1 MTTLTLIV
9 RASSPKHVQLI
20 DEQLKV
26 EFENLDLEYEV
37 AMNPTRKWV
46 QITLSGEDEVIATS
60 YINKEIGTCPIN
72 LESIERFS
80 VLKGF
85 ITKVDLTKEELRVDV
100 GIFAPKIVQ
109 ATIPVANLQAQL
121 VEGRNL
127 DLKKIS
133 ELFGFQENL
142 PLSVR
147 VTDVSV
153 VENDALPAEL
163 SAEQAEKLRSW
174 QESLLDRLI
183 ILSSSRAEVD
193 EVIERTNLGRDI
205 IGVEALGFFEH
216 ALTCKL
222 GTEAAGLIPRI
233 GRYMRYAKFIVFNPR
248 KNLALLSVNCH

>member
-1 MTTLTLIV
+1 MTTLTLLI
-9 RASSPKHVQLI
+9 RASSPKQLQLI

-37 AMNPTRKWV
+37 MMNPARKWIQV
-46 QITLSGEDEVIATS
+46 TLSGEDEVIATS

-72 LESIERFS
+72 LKNIERFS
-80 VLKGF
+80 VLKGYV
-85 ITKVDLTKEELRVDV
+85 TKVDLVKQELRVDV

-109 ATIPVANLQAQL
+109 VAIPVVNLQAQL
-121 VEGRNL
+121 VQGRNL

-133 ELFGFQENL
+133 EIFGLGENL

-147 VTDVSV
+147 LTDVSV
-153 VENDALPAEL
+153 IENDALPAEL
-163 SAEQAEKLRSW
+163 SAEQAEKLRLW

-183 ILSSSRAEVD
+183 ILGSSRAEVD
-193 EVIERTNLGRDI
+193 EVLERTKLGRDI
-205 IGVEALGFFEH
+205 IGVEVLGVFEH

-233 GRYMRYAKFIVFNPR
+233 GRYMKYARFIVFNPR
-248 KNLALLSVNCH
+248 KNLALLSVNWH